1 VSEPVRKKILD
12 YIESIGYKPSSVAQT
27 LRTGKSKIIGMLVED
42 ISDPFFSSIAR
53 IIEHNLYKLGYKIFH
68 SSTDNNTARAKEAL
82 QMFRERQ
89 VDGYII
95 APSPGIESDIRHILN
110 DEGKPVILF
119 DRFFSDVETD
129 NVIVDNEG
137 GTYHA
142 VLHLVENG
150 FTNVAFVTLQS
161 EQNQMLGRL
170 HGYTKAIRENNLE
183 NYVLRVPYKTG
194 PEDLTKL
201 IRSFI
206 ESNKKINAVL
216 FATNYL
222 VVSGLKAINELK
234 LKIPGDIG
242 VAGFDDNTHFAL
254 FSPSITAVAQPIEE
268 IAGEL
273 VKQLLDALSDKKE
286 SRKRKTVTLPVK
298 LVVRNSSAAK
308 LETKIVHSELAAMKN
323 A

>member
-1 VSEPVRKKILD
+1 
-12 YIESIGYKPSSVAQT
+12 
-27 LRTGKSKIIGMLVED
+27 MLVED

-53 IIEHNLYKLGYKIFH
+53 IIEDNLYKLGYKIFH

-89 VDGYII
+89 VEGYII

-137 GTYHA
+137 GTYNA
-142 VLHLVENG
+142 VRHLLENG
-150 FTNVAFVTLQS
+150 FSDVAFVTLHS

-170 HGYTKAIRENNLE
+170 HGYTKAILENNLE
-183 NYVLRVPYKTG
+183 NYVLKVPYKIG
-194 PEDLTKL
+194 AEDLTKL

-206 ESNKKINAVL
+206 ESNEKINAVL

-234 LKIPGDIG
+234 LKIPEDIG
-242 VAGFDDNTHFAL
+242 VVGFDDNPHFAL
-254 FSPSITAVAQPIEE
+254 FSPSITAVAQPLEE
-268 IAGEL
+268 IADEL
-273 VKQLLDALSDKKE
+273 VKLLLNALSDEKE
-286 SRKRKTVTLPVK
+286 SRKRGTVMLPVK
-298 LVVRNSSAAK
+298 LVVRNSSVPEIK
-308 LETKIVHSELAAMKN
+308 EIVHSERSYEKGVTK
-323 A
+323 